1 MSWMSPSYRRLE
13 WTEFISTR
21 YALYLYREQGL
32 DSEDTLSGHPVL
44 FVPGN
49 AGSYQQV
56 RSIASSASKQYYEQ
70 VKARE
75 RNVVTGKKIDFFT
88 ADLKEEFSAF
98 HARTVR
104 EQAVFIQ
111 HCIKGILQE
120 YTHLPQEKRP
130 TQVTLLA
137 HSMGG
142 VVARLA
148 MDPITSISVDIIV
161 TLSTPHI
168 LPPLALERDMDS
180 IYSLI
185 RWRRQHISTHPPLIS
200 ICGGISDTQI
210 VSDSC
215 ALPFFQAGN
224 NSDIAVFTTGIPGVW
239 TAVEHQ
245 AIIWCHQIRW
255 RIARMLL
262 DMSSRANTTA
272 KLVTAKEWLLDYQ
285 EDETLK
291 EPRSERQHDY
301 SVSSRNMTFIGLHQ
315 PSKAFVAQQCNGLE
329 RCRTVPSVMSL
340 LPFPNNPSDPFPL
353 PGEGIKP
360 SEVMLVAEISLSSTN
375 TVVKINASQY
385 GQTIAGSRE
394 HHLVKGNSWKVNS
407 SLPSLTTHHLFH
419 FENAFLSSLVTH
431 SLDITLGHCKDFKPL
446 IKHISQ
452 PALELQ
458 SATFESNYYFA
469 SGQPI
474 HLHSHSTAGP
484 FLPYQDRAGIYLEIF
499 QSPLCPVQQVSLRK
513 NYYNVLAKS
522 VTRYRMVVLAW
533 PVGWAAVVLLFQL
546 SDFINTGEILSWNSA
561 LERIAR
567 RRMPICIVLLL
578 LGATIQSQ
586 LPDFPMLHTFFLGVN
601 QLEMVPL
608 VGILGVWTFGLL
620 CVVSFVITACLWLL
634 GCIIQQPHGHER
646 LEDETKSKHDWLGVV
661 MTGAA
666 AVLVNQVIPHQL
678 IFLLCVI
685 LLWLSAARSKALN
698 DRYHLISTCA
708 IFTTLLIP
716 FKILHVAIWSRNIW
730 TGSAA
735 LVSTD
740 NNFYYAI
747 PPALL
752 VKCASCG
759 GTIQKRH
766 VCLKACRI
774 ALIILIMSSFSVGA
788 RWTWILSPIA
798 NAVLILFV
806 ASII

>member
-1 MSWMSPSYRRLE
+1 MTSSRVSYRG
-13 WTEFISTR
+13 
-21 YALYLYREQGL
+21 LYLG
-32 DSEDTLSGHPVL
+32 T
-44 FVPGN
+44 
-49 AGSYQQV
+49 
-56 RSIASSASKQYYEQ
+56 
-70 VKARE
+70 
-75 RNVVTGKKIDFFT
+75 FT
-88 ADLKEEFSAF
+88 EPHRLADLKEEFSAF

-394 HHLVKGNSWKVNS
+394 HHLVKGNSWS
-407 SLPSLTTHHLFH
+407 EFT
-419 FENAFLSSLVTH
+419 
-431 SLDITLGHCKDFKPL
+431 ITM
-446 IKHISQ
+446 
-452 PALELQ
+452 
-458 SATFESNYYFA
+458 
-469 SGQPI
+469 
-474 HLHSHSTAGP
+474 
-484 FLPYQDRAGIYLEIF
+484 
-499 QSPLCPVQQVSLRK
+499 
-513 NYYNVLAKS
+513 
-522 VTRYRMVVLAW
+522 RYV
-533 PVGWAAVVLLFQL
+533 
-546 SDFINTGEILSWNSA
+546 D
-561 LERIAR
+561 
-567 RRMPICIVLLL
+567 
-578 LGATIQSQ
+578 
-586 LPDFPMLHTFFLGVN
+586 
-601 QLEMVPL
+601 
-608 VGILGVWTFGLL
+608 
-620 CVVSFVITACLWLL
+620 
-634 GCIIQQPHGHER
+634 
-646 LEDETKSKHDWLGVV
+646 
-661 MTGAA
+661 
-666 AVLVNQVIPHQL
+666 
-678 IFLLCVI
+678 
-685 LLWLSAARSKALN
+685 
-698 DRYHLISTCA
+698 
-708 IFTTLLIP
+708 
-716 FKILHVAIWSRNIW
+716 
-730 TGSAA
+730 
-735 LVSTD
+735 
-740 NNFYYAI
+740 
-747 PPALL
+747 
-752 VKCASCG
+752 
-759 GTIQKRH
+759 
-766 VCLKACRI
+766 
-774 ALIILIMSSFSVGA
+774 
-788 RWTWILSPIA
+788 
-798 NAVLILFV
+798 
-806 ASII
+806 